1 MRAFN
6 FEEPGTPRLFNSQP
20 AQISV
25 DYTPT
30 KTIPAPSRVPYQIAF
45 SAPAETLVCVR
56 RKTRREVIFAKKR
69 NGRGGQRR
77 AKWSLWSKTKC

>member
-6 FEEPGTPRLFNSQP
+6 FEEPGTPRPFNSQP
-20 AQISV
+20 APIGN
-25 DYTPT
+25 DYTRT
-30 KTIPAPSRVPYQIAF
+30 KKIPASKVPYQMAF

-56 RKTRREVIFAKKR
+56 RKTRREVIFAKRK

-77 AKWSLWSKTKC
+77 AKWSKWSTTKC